1 MEKCKFCG
9 AEVPDGSNFC
19 VECGKPVSQGNVCPH
34 CGAPISDGDIFCQE
48 CGKRIDEKLSSAEPI
63 QGQCPQCGA
72 DVSDGDAFCQNCGHR
87 LIPNEESS
95 DSTGYEDGNEETIGE
110 VVNTSKSKFTMPII
124 LGIIVLALLGGW
136 YFLGTSS
143 DTTNGTEVKDSISTG
158 MATVDTDTL
167 GINEDIGDV
176 HSEAYIKHRLQQIC
190 AEIPSTP
197 AEVLVN
203 KYFAESFKE
212 LYNAVI
218 KEDQIETQRGNIGFF
233 DCDFW
238 TGGRHGEL
246 KSVTILDLTNITEL
260 SALAT
265 VQDLIMFNEDNESKN
280 SKDVHLVFE
289 NEDWYINDLSDY
301 SGSRMS
307 KRMQEYL
314 EADDEIKSQEE
325 LAKTNTAIGAFDVKG
340 EENDSIQ

>member
-1 MEKCKFCG
+1 MKKCYYCG
-9 AEVPDGSNFC
+9 AELADDSLFC
-19 VECGKPVSQGNVCPH
+19 TECGKKQPLNICPY
-34 CGAPISDGDIFCQE
+34 CGAECEEGD
-48 CGKRIDEKLSSAEPI
+48 
-63 QGQCPQCGA
+63 
-72 DVSDGDAFCQNCGHR
+72 VFCQNCGKR
-87 LIPNEESS
+87 LTTNVSR
-95 DSTGYEDGNEETIGE
+95 DSIDSNTNDG
-110 VVNTSKSKFTMPII
+110 VVNTLEEVEKSPKSKII
-124 LGIIVLALLGGW
+124 LSIVVGIIALALVGGW
-136 YFLGTSS
+136 YFFGVSN
-143 DTTNGTEVKDSISTG
+143 DTTNSTMVKDSIPTG
-158 MATVDTDTL
+158 MTAVDTDTL

-190 AEIPSTP
+190 DEIPSTP

-203 KYFAESFKE
+203 KYFVESFKE

-289 NEDWYINDLSDY
+289 NGDWYINDLSDY

-325 LAKTNTAIGAFDVKG
+325 LAQTNTAIGAFDVKG
-340 EENDSIQ
+340 EDNDSIQ

>member
-158 MATVDTDTL
+158 MAAVDTDTL
-167 GINEDIGDV
+167 GNNEEIGDV

-190 AEIPSTP
+190 DEIPSTP

-289 NEDWYINDLSDY
+289 NGDWYINDLSDY

-325 LAKTNTAIGAFDVKG
+325 LAQTNTAIGAFDVKG

>member
-1 MEKCKFCG
+1 MKKCYYCG
-9 AEVPDGSNFC
+9 AELADDSLFC
-19 VECGKPVSQGNVCPH
+19 TECGKKQPLNICPY
-34 CGAPISDGDIFCQE
+34 CGAECEEGD
-48 CGKRIDEKLSSAEPI
+48 
-63 QGQCPQCGA
+63 
-72 DVSDGDAFCQNCGHR
+72 VFCQNCGKR
-87 LIPNEESS
+87 LTTNVSR
-95 DSTGYEDGNEETIGE
+95 DSIDSNTNDG
-110 VVNTSKSKFTMPII
+110 VVNTLEEVEKSPKSKII
-124 LGIIVLALLGGW
+124 LSIVVGIIALALVGGW
-136 YFLGTSS
+136 YFFGVSN
-143 DTTNGTEVKDSISTG
+143 DTTNSTMVKDSIPTG
-158 MATVDTDTL
+158 MTAVDTDTL

-190 AEIPSTP
+190 DEIPSTP

-203 KYFAESFKE
+203 RYFAESFKE
-212 LYNAVI
+212 IYNAVI

-233 DCDFW
+233 DCNFW

-289 NEDWYINDLSDY
+289 DGDWYIDDFNSY
-301 SGSRMS
+301 RFRME
-307 KRMQEYL
+307 EYL
-314 EADDEIKSQEE
+314 KGDIEDDEIKSQEE

>member
-1 MEKCKFCG
+1 MKKCYYCG
-9 AEVPDGSNFC
+9 AELADDSLFC
-19 VECGKPVSQGNVCPH
+19 TECGKKQPLNICPY
-34 CGAPISDGDIFCQE
+34 CGAECEEGD
-48 CGKRIDEKLSSAEPI
+48 
-63 QGQCPQCGA
+63 
-72 DVSDGDAFCQNCGHR
+72 VFCQNCGKR
-87 LIPNEESS
+87 LATNVSRDSIDSNTNDGVVDTLEEVENSP
-95 DSTGYEDGNEETIGE
+95 
-110 VVNTSKSKFTMPII
+110 KSKII
-124 LGIIVLALLGGW
+124 LPIVVGIIALALIGGW
-136 YFLGTSS
+136 YFLGMSS
-143 DTTNGTEVKDSISTG
+143 DTTNSTEVKDSISTG
-158 MATVDTDTL
+158 MAAVDTDTL
-167 GINEDIGDV
+167 GINEDISDV

-190 AEIPSTP
+190 DEIPSTP

-212 LYNAVI
+212 LYKAVI
-218 KEDQIETQRGNIGFF
+218 KEDKIETQRGNIGFF

-246 KSVTILDLTNITEL
+246 KSVTVLDLTNITDL

>member
-1 MEKCKFCG
+1 MKKCYYCG
-9 AEVPDGSNFC
+9 AELADDSLFC
-19 VECGKPVSQGNVCPH
+19 IECGKKQPLNICPY
-34 CGAPISDGDIFCQE
+34 CGAECEEGD
-48 CGKRIDEKLSSAEPI
+48 
-63 QGQCPQCGA
+63 
-72 DVSDGDAFCQNCGHR
+72 VFCQNCGKR
-87 LIPNEESS
+87 LTTNVSR
-95 DSTGYEDGNEETIGE
+95 DSIDSNTNDG
-110 VVNTSKSKFTMPII
+110 VVNTLEEVEKSPKSKII
-124 LGIIVLALLGGW
+124 LSIVVGIIALALVGGW
-136 YFLGTSS
+136 YFFGVSN
-143 DTTNGTEVKDSISTG
+143 DTTNGTMVKDSIPTG
-158 MATVDTDTL
+158 MTAVDTDTL

-190 AEIPSTP
+190 DEIPSTP

-218 KEDQIETQRGNIGFF
+218 KEDQIETQRGNGFF

-289 NEDWYINDLSDY
+289 NGDWYINDLSDY

-314 EADDEIKSQEE
+314 DDVEIKSQEE
-325 LAKTNTAIGAFDVKG
+325 LAQTNTAIGAFDVKG
-340 EENDSIQ
+340 EDNDSIQ

>member
-1 MEKCKFCG
+1 MKKCYYCG
-9 AEVPDGSNFC
+9 AELADDSLFC
-19 VECGKPVSQGNVCPH
+19 TECGKKQPLNICPY
-34 CGAPISDGDIFCQE
+34 CGAECEEGD
-48 CGKRIDEKLSSAEPI
+48 
-63 QGQCPQCGA
+63 
-72 DVSDGDAFCQNCGHR
+72 VFCQNCGKR
-87 LIPNEESS
+87 LTTNVSR
-95 DSTGYEDGNEETIGE
+95 DSIDSNTNDG
-110 VVNTSKSKFTMPII
+110 VVNTLEEVEKSPKSKII
-124 LGIIVLALLGGW
+124 LSIVVGIIALALVGGW
-136 YFLGTSS
+136 YFFGVSN
-143 DTTNGTEVKDSISTG
+143 DTTNSTMVKDSIPTG
-158 MATVDTDTL
+158 MTAVDTDTL

-190 AEIPSTP
+190 DEIPSTP

-203 KYFAESFKE
+203 RYFAESFKE
-212 LYNAVI
+212 IYNAVI

-233 DCDFW
+233 DCNFW

-265 VQDLIMFNEDNESKN
+265 VQDLIKFNEDNESKN

-289 NEDWYINDLSDY
+289 NGDWYINDLSDY

-325 LAKTNTAIGAFDVKG
+325 LAETNTAIGAFDVKD
-340 EENDSIQ
+340 ENNDSIQ